1 MQSIPLFFISS
12 GCNVRSK
19 CLTCSAFGGP
29 VQKRVLANTEG
40 NTESSG
46 AEDERSESDS
56 NAALVTSGRCKPR
69 KTPKLNEIGCT
80 FCVRINFDKEAD
92 LWRISQ
98 KDTLLCFDHAGRCQP
113 SLQNLQ
119 VRNQRRGRN
128 SLLTGAQA
136 TQVLQ
141 LHNLSTPMIGIRMFL
156 RDILGPDAV
165 LTAKDVCNIL
175 VKIKVI
181 ATNDSGI
188 VDSRRLSSGVEV
200 FMEDC
205 CDPSLAGKDHIAE
218 EIAKFIVAET
228 LQQGGFAMANMLDL
242 LAKKSPGF
250 LYRIA
255 LSAPKV
261 GEAQRPVGVAW
272 STQKMRFSLRHYGDV
287 VFLDSM
293 KNGHNNLRWPFWI
306 PSGINQVPPNS
317 SLRYSNPFQ
326 IP

>member
-1 MQSIPLFFISS
+1 M
-12 GCNVRSK
+12 
-19 CLTCSAFGGP
+19 
-29 VQKRVLANTEG
+29 
-40 NTESSG
+40 
-46 AEDERSESDS
+46 
-56 NAALVTSGRCKPR
+56 
-69 KTPKLNEIGCT
+69 
-80 FCVRINFDKEAD
+80 
-92 LWRISQ
+92 WRISQ
-98 KDTLLCFDHAGRCQP
+98 KDTGLCFDHAGRCHP

-156 RDILGPDAV
+156 RDILGPDAL
-165 LTAKDVCNIL
+165 LTAQDVCNIL
-175 VKIKVI
+175 VKIKVR

-205 CDPSLAGKDHIAE
+205 CDSSLAGKDHIAE

-228 LQQGGFAMANMLDL
+228 LQQGGFAMANILDL

-272 STQKMRFSLRHYGDV
+272 STQKMRFSLCHYGDV
-287 VFLDSM
+287 VFLDSR
-293 KNGHNNLRWPFWI
+293 KNGNNDLRWPFWI
-306 PSGINQVPPNS
+306 PSGINQVPQHLSKVPPGT
-317 SLRYSNPFQ
+317 LTPLQ
-326 IP
+326 VP